1 MPTSST
7 RAPNLDPATVPSPVG
22 REQLIKLTTWCDLT
36 FAPEDAP
43 ALATLQSWA
52 RNRLFSPPAIKVG
65 RSYYVTRTA
74 KYVGS

>member
-1 MPTSST
+1 MQTSST

-22 REQLIKLTTWCDLT
+22 RDQLIRLTTWRDLT

-43 ALATLQSWA
+43 SVTTLQSWA
-52 RNRLFSPPAIKVG
+52 RNQLLTPPAIKVG